1 MIRAAVHALAAFLA
15 DERGAETTELAITSV
30 VVTGGAAAK
39 YRAML
44 DKVGEKIDDAVA
56 LLDAVG

>member
-1 MIRAAVHALAAFLA
+1 MIRAAVHALASFLA
-15 DERGAETTELAITSV
+15 DERDAETTELAITSV

-39 YRAML
+39 YRAMM

-56 LLDAVG
+56 VLDAAG